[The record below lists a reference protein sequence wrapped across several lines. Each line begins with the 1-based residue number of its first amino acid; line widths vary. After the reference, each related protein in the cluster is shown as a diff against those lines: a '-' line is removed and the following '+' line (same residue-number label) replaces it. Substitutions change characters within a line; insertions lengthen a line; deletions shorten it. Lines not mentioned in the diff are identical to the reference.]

1 MKLSNL
7 SKTVGA
13 SVLCLS
19 LVTLP
24 SNLPAFAQATS
35 PDTTGNP
42 KGDPPPTQENG
53 GETGDRDFD
62 WGWLGLLGLAGL
74 AGLAGNKRRE
84 PTVYRDPIQ

>member
-1 MKLSNL
+1 MKISNL

-24 SNLPAFAQATS
+24 LNLPAEAQEAS
-35 PDTTGNP
+35 PGTTGNTET
-42 KGDPPPTQENG
+42 TQG
-53 GETGDRDFD
+53 TGVETGDRDFD